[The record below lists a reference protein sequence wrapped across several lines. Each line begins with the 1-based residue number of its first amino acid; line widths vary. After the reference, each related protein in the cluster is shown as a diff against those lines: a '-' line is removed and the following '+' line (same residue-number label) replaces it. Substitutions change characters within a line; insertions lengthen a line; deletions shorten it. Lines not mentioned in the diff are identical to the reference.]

1 MIIVS
6 QDGEAIVNFKRV
18 NVININQLN
27 KKEID
32 AYFNCNENQE
42 DSLFLGEYAT
52 EERAKEV
59 LTKIMQCY
67 TNTEQYKCFS
77 NNSDKNYETLNYL
90 IKNSFI
96 YEMPK
101 E

>member
-6 QDGEAIVNFKRV
+6 QDETEIINFNKV
-18 NVININQLN
+18 DNIYVSGKFISLDFGLNNNEVIGQ
-27 KKEID
+27 
-32 AYFNCNENQE
+32 
-42 DSLFLGEYAT
+42 YAT
-52 EERAKEV
+52 EERAKEI
-59 LTKIMQCY
+59 LRKIIQCY

-77 NNSDKNYETLNYL
+77 NNSNENYETLNYL